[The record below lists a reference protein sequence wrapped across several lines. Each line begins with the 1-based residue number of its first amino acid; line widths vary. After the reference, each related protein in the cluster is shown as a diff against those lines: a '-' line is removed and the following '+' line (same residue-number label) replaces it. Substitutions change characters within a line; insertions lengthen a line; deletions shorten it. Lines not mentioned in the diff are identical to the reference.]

1 MSERKIV
8 DESFFNYYCKASK
21 RVEVMQW
28 VRYFLHSGH
37 LSIDGLKMSKSL
49 KNFITIKE
57 VCDRVTLLSKG
68 SISELS
74 EVICTTSYVVFFVTL
89 LQFVL

>member
-1 MSERKIV
+1 MSEGKIV
-8 DESFFNYYCKASK
+8 DESFFNYCCKAPKS
-21 RVEVMQW
+21 VEVMQW

-57 VCDRVTLLSKG
+57 VRN
-68 SISELS
+68 
-74 EVICTTSYVVFFVTL
+74 
-89 LQFVL
+89 